1 MRKEEELFNKI
12 KDVSNKMKSLDDEH
26 NKLEEEYFYLKQE
39 LDSLDEEQTC
49 DCENCACSDECDGEF
64 YDDMITVVDTE
75 INELGIWITEEED
88 GERFVML
95 TDLIDGEG
103 VEISEAELNVIV
115 AMMGL

>member
-12 KDVSNKMKSLDDEH
+12 KDVSNKMKILDDEH

-39 LDSLDEEQTC
+39 LDSLDEEQIC
-49 DCENCACSDECDGEF
+49 DCDSCACSDECDGEF
-64 YDDMITVVDTE
+64 DDMVTVVDTE

-95 TDLIDGEG
+95 TDLIDGER

>member
-1 MRKEEELFNKI
+1 MTRREELLELRDSMDIAREEFEE
-12 KDVSNKMKSLDDEH
+12 DYAQ
-26 NKLEEEYFYLKQE
+26 LEEEIE
-39 LDSLDEEQTC
+39 NTC

-64 YDDMITVVDTE
+64 YDDMVTVVDTE

-95 TDLIDGEG
+95 TDLIDGER
-103 VEISEAELNVIV
+103 VELSEAELNVIV

>member
-1 MRKEEELFNKI
+1 MTRREELLEFRDSMDIAREEFEENYAQ
-12 KDVSNKMKSLDDEH
+12 
-26 NKLEEEYFYLKQE
+26 LEEEIE
-39 LDSLDEEQTC
+39 NTC

-64 YDDMITVVDTE
+64 DDMVTVVDTE

-88 GERFVML
+88 GERFVVL
-95 TDLIDGEG
+95 TDLIDGER

>member
-1 MRKEEELFNKI
+1 MTRREELLELRDSMDIAREEFEENYAQ
-12 KDVSNKMKSLDDEH
+12 
-26 NKLEEEYFYLKQE
+26 LEEEIE
-39 LDSLDEEQTC
+39 NTC

-64 YDDMITVVDTE
+64 DDMVTVVDTE
-75 INELGIWITEEED
+75 INDLGVWITEEED

-95 TDLIDGEG
+95 TDLIDGER

>member
-1 MRKEEELFNKI
+1 MTRREELLELRDSM
-12 KDVSNKMKSLDDEH
+12 DVARSEFEEDYAR
-26 NKLEEEYFYLKQE
+26 LEEEIE
-39 LDSLDEEQTC
+39 NTC
-49 DCENCACSDECDGEF
+49 DCDNCACSDECDGEF
-64 YDDMITVVDTE
+64 DDMVTVVDTE

-95 TDLIDGEG
+95 TDLIDGER

>member
-1 MRKEEELFNKI
+1 MTRREELLELRDSM
-12 KDVSNKMKSLDDEH
+12 DVAREEFEEDYAQ
-26 NKLEEEYFYLKQE
+26 LEEEIE
-39 LDSLDEEQTC
+39 NTC

-64 YDDMITVVDTE
+64 DDMVTVAETE
-75 INELGIWITEEED
+75 INDLCIWITEEED

-95 TDLIDGEG
+95 TDLIDGER

>member
-1 MRKEEELFNKI
+1 MIKEEELFNKI

-39 LDSLDEEQTC
+39 LDSLDEEQIC
-49 DCENCACSDECDGEF
+49 DCDNCACSDECDGEF
-64 YDDMITVVDTE
+64 DDMVTVAETE
-75 INELGIWITEEED
+75 INDLGIWITEEED

-95 TDLIDGEG
+95 TDLIDGER
-103 VEISEAELNVIV
+103 VELSEAELNVIV

>member
-49 DCENCACSDECDGEF
+49 DCDNCACSEECDGEV
-64 YDDMITVVDTE
+64 YDMVTNAETE
-75 INELGIWITEEED
+75 TDCLGIVVSED
-88 GERFVML
+88 EYGERYVML
-95 TDLIDGEG
+95 QDLVDGDR
-103 VEISEAELNVIV
+103 VELNEKELAVIV

>member
-1 MRKEEELFNKI
+1 MTRREELLELRDSMDIAREEFEE
-12 KDVSNKMKSLDDEH
+12 DYAQ
-26 NKLEEEYFYLKQE
+26 LEEEIE
-39 LDSLDEEQTC
+39 NTC

-64 YDDMITVVDTE
+64 DDMVTVVDTE
-75 INELGIWITEEED
+75 INELGVWITEEED

-95 TDLIDGEG
+95 TDLIDGER

>member
-49 DCENCACSDECDGEF
+49 DCDNCACSDECDGEF
-64 YDDMITVVDTE
+64 DDMVTVVDTE
-75 INELGIWITEEED
+75 INDLGIWITEEED

-95 TDLIDGEG
+95 TDLIDGER
-103 VEISEAELNVIV
+103 VEISEAELSVIV

>member
-1 MRKEEELFNKI
+1 MTRREELLELRDSMDIAREEFEENYAQ
-12 KDVSNKMKSLDDEH
+12 
-26 NKLEEEYFYLKQE
+26 LEEEIE
-39 LDSLDEEQTC
+39 NTC

-64 YDDMITVVDTE
+64 DDMVTVVDTE

-95 TDLIDGEG
+95 TDLIDGER
-103 VEISEAELNVIV
+103 VELSEAELNVIV

>member
-1 MRKEEELFNKI
+1 MTRREELLELRDSMDIAREEFEENYAQ
-12 KDVSNKMKSLDDEH
+12 
-26 NKLEEEYFYLKQE
+26 LEEEI
-39 LDSLDEEQTC
+39 EQTC
-49 DCENCACSDECDGEF
+49 DCDNCACSDECDGEF
-64 YDDMITVVDTE
+64 DDMVTVTVAETE

-95 TDLIDGEG
+95 TDLIDGER